1 MYHISGHSFYGSN
14 AFKGI
19 DIRKV
24 RRLPVKKIRFKKKYM
39 FILAVLAAFMIAG
52 SFIPNYFTFNN
63 IMNVTRQSSTIAIC
77 ALAMTLVLI
86 IKGIDLGTG
95 GVMAFCAMI
104 SGMLMLSGLPILP
117 AILIGMAV
125 GLVIGVL
132 NGLLVSKINIPAF
145 IATYVTGQITLGMAL
160 VIGQGRSISG
170 MPASYQAIGNTLFI
184 GIPVN
189 TWIMLVFLVITTVIL
204 RRTRMGKHIY
214 ALGGNETTLKMEGVN
229 VDKVKVFAFALCGL
243 YAALAGILLSAQ
255 MNTVHP
261 TQGST
266 YQLDAVAAS
275 VIGGVS
281 MLGGEGKA
289 WMSVLGALIIGFL
302 RNALDMLG
310 IHPYFQNLAIG
321 AAIIIVVGI
330 SVYNRNR
337 ELEAAKVF

>member
-39 FILAVLAAFMIAG
+39 FILAVLAAFTIAG

-145 IATYVTGQITLGMAL
+145 IATYVTGQIT
-160 VIGQGRSISG
+160 SE
-170 MPASYQAIGNTLFI
+170 
-184 GIPVN
+184 
-189 TWIMLVFLVITTVIL
+189 W
-204 RRTRMGKHIY
+204 H
-214 ALGGNETTLKMEGVN
+214 
-229 VDKVKVFAFALCGL
+229 
-243 YAALAGILLSAQ
+243 
-255 MNTVHP
+255 
-261 TQGST
+261 
-266 YQLDAVAAS
+266 
-275 VIGGVS
+275 
-281 MLGGEGKA
+281 
-289 WMSVLGALIIGFL
+289 W
-302 RNALDMLG
+302 
-310 IHPYFQNLAIG
+310 
-321 AAIIIVVGI
+321 
-330 SVYNRNR
+330 
-337 ELEAAKVF
+337 